1 MSSTVEETPSFG
13 VKSSGDEDDG
23 GQKQHPIDVAQLSG
37 RWEGKSLSKRNDPTY
52 WKESVLK
59 FKVVSEEE
67 AEVVGGGISCWRYK
81 RIPFTV
87 VGRLNLFTR
96 ELVIKKKHTGEYTN
110 TVEYKTVVLPEK
122 GIISGEYASGVIV
135 LQHVRGVALTH
146 PEHLLNGLWAG
157 ESNSHRNEPTT
168 WSDTLLVFEHGKD
181 GKNAGKVSGEGTSLW
196 KNLQIDFKIEGTYD
210 WDTKEISLRKQHLGR
225 YTNTVEY
232 KCVILPDSGVIQG
245 NYENGTI
252 YIERLQPLD
261 LPTIEEIRV
270 MSMTDAQIREIKKRE
285 EEGRRRAGQARKIEE
300 LLSGIWEG
308 ESVDSDDNVTLWTE
322 TGLRFKLNPV
332 TLEGSIEG
340 DGVSE
345 WRAMSIDFSVK
356 GEFNWNTREIKLH
369 KQHKGRYTNR
379 IQYSGWLRE
388 RKGAGGEGEGG
399 GSKCTTSAL
408 ISSLV
413 NNNID
418 DVISAQ
424 KKWKI
429 EGKYAKGIISLTKRR
444 DFSHK
449 GGFSLE
455 NVNRHSYG
463 NKTNAE
469 DEVEQSRP
477 GSKNSEAGQA
487 GPDTTR
493 GGSDVE
499 GAATK
504 QAEPGDIRLA
514 KYEMFLAGMLSSG
527 RKLNAKDQYN
537 LSTFRKKNSIS
548 DEEHWDVVSNIG
560 YSRGDFNALL
570 GDDNGNNPGDGDDT
584 CKICFTEPI
593 NAVILP
599 CGHFAICIDCGKNL
613 LRRNPTG
620 AKCPICRNSLTSITQ
635 VYKA

>member
-1 MSSTVEETPSFG
+1 M
-13 VKSSGDEDDG
+13 
-23 GQKQHPIDVAQLSG
+23 
-37 RWEGKSLSKRNDPTY
+37 GK
-52 WKESVLK
+52 
-59 FKVVSEEE
+59 
-67 AEVVGGGISCWRYK
+67 
-81 RIPFTV
+81 
-87 VGRLNLFTR
+87 LNLFTR
-96 ELVIKKKHTGEYTN
+96 EMVIKKKHTGEYTN

-122 GIISGEYASGVIV
+122 GVISGEYAGGVIV
-135 LQHVRGVALTH
+135 LKHVRGRALDH
-146 PEHLLNGLWAG
+146 PELLLSGLWAG
-157 ESNSHRNEPTT
+157 ESNNHRNEPTT
-168 WSDTLLVFEHGKD
+168 WSDTILHFEHGKD
-181 GKNAGKVSGEGTSLW
+181 GKNAGTVSGEGTSLW
-196 KNLQIDFKIEGTYD
+196 KNLQIEFKIEGTYD

-232 KCVILPDSGVIQG
+232 KCIILPDSGIIEG

-252 YIERLQPLD
+252 YIERLQALD
-261 LPTIEEIRV
+261 LPSIEEIRV
-270 MSMTDAQIREIKKRE
+270 MSMTDAQLQEIKKRE
-285 EEGRRRAGQARKIEE
+285 EEGRRRAGEARKIEE

-308 ESVDSDDNVTLWTE
+308 ESIDSDDNVTLWTE
-322 TGLRFKLNPV
+322 TGLRFRLNPV
-332 TLEGSIEG
+332 TMEGSIEG

-379 IQYSGWLRE
+379 IQYNGWLRE
-388 RKGAGGEGEGG
+388 RKGTAGEGDG
-399 GSKCTTSAL
+399 GSSKSMSPTSAL

-418 DVISAQ
+418 DVMSSQ

-429 EGKYAKGIISLTKRR
+429 EGKYAKGVISLTKRR

-455 NVNRHSYG
+455 NINRNSYSSKKDADEQVDQTRPG
-463 NKTNAE
+463 NKQ
-469 DEVEQSRP
+469 D
-477 GSKNSEAGQA
+477 EAG
-487 GPDTTR
+487 
-493 GGSDVE
+493 SDLTQGNGDVN
-499 GAATK
+499 GVATK
-504 QAEPGDIRLA
+504 QTDLSDIRLA

-537 LSTFRKKNSIS
+537 LSTFRKQNGIN
-548 DEEHWDVVSNIG
+548 DDEHWDVVASIG

-570 GDDNGNNPGDGDDT
+570 GDDKGNNAGDGDDT

-599 CGHFAICIDCGKNL
+599 CGHFAICIDCGRNL

-620 AKCPICRNSLTSITQ
+620 AKCPICRNSLTNITQ

>member
-1 MSSTVEETPSFG
+1 MSSTVEETSSYG
-13 VKSSGDEDDG
+13 MKSSGGEDDS
-23 GQKQHPIDVAQLSG
+23 GQKQLPIDVSQLSG
-37 RWEGKSLSKRNDPTY
+37 KWEGKSLSKRNDPTY

-59 FKVVSEEE
+59 FNVISEEE
-67 AEVVGGGISCWRYK
+67 AEVVGGGISYWRFK

-87 VGRLNLFTR
+87 VGKLNLFTR
-96 ELVIKKKHTGEYTN
+96 EMVIKKKHTGEYTN

-122 GIISGEYASGVIV
+122 GVISGEYAGGVIV
-135 LQHVRGVALTH
+135 LKHVRGRALDH
-146 PEHLLNGLWAG
+146 PELLLSGLWAG

-168 WSDTLLVFEHGKD
+168 WSDTILHFEHGKD
-181 GKNAGKVSGEGTSLW
+181 GKNAGTVSGEGTSLW
-196 KNLQIDFKIEGTYD
+196 KNLQIEFKIEGTYD

-232 KCVILPDSGVIQG
+232 KCIILPDSGIIEG

-252 YIERLQPLD
+252 YIERLQALD
-261 LPTIEEIRV
+261 LPSIEEIRV
-270 MSMTDAQIREIKKRE
+270 MSMTDAQLQEIKKRE
-285 EEGRRRAGQARKIEE
+285 EEGRRRAGEARKIEE

-308 ESVDSDDNVTLWTE
+308 ESIDSDDNVTLWTE
-322 TGLRFKLNPV
+322 TGLQFKLNPV
-332 TLEGSIEG
+332 TMEGSIEG

-379 IQYSGWLRE
+379 IQYNGWLRE
-388 RKGAGGEGEGG
+388 RKGTAGEGDG
-399 GSKCTTSAL
+399 GSSKSMSPTSAL

-418 DVISAQ
+418 DVMSSQ

-429 EGKYAKGIISLTKRR
+429 EGKYAKGVISLTKRR

-455 NVNRHSYG
+455 NINRNSYSS
-463 NKTNAE
+463 KKDA
-469 DEVEQSRP
+469 DEQVDQTRP
-477 GSKNSEAGQA
+477 GSKQDEAG
-487 GPDTTR
+487 
-493 GGSDVE
+493 SDLTQGNGDVN
-499 GAATK
+499 GVATK
-504 QAEPGDIRLA
+504 QTDLSDIRLA

-537 LSTFRKKNSIS
+537 LSTFRKQNGIN
-548 DEEHWDVVSNIG
+548 DDEHWDVVASIG

-570 GDDNGNNPGDGDDT
+570 GDDKGNNAGDGDDT

-599 CGHFAICIDCGKNL
+599 CGHFAICIDCGRNL

-620 AKCPICRNSLTSITQ
+620 AKCPICRNSLTNITQ

>member
-1 MSSTVEETPSFG
+1 MSSTVEETSSYG
-13 VKSSGDEDDG
+13 MKSSGGEDDS
-23 GQKQHPIDVAQLSG
+23 GQKQLPIDVSQLSG
-37 RWEGKSLSKRNDPTY
+37 KWEGKSLSKRNDPTY

-59 FKVVSEEE
+59 FNVISEEE
-67 AEVVGGGISCWRYK
+67 AEVVGGGISYWRFK

-87 VGRLNLFTR
+87 VGKLNLFTR
-96 ELVIKKKHTGEYTN
+96 EMVIKKKHTGEYTN

-122 GIISGEYASGVIV
+122 GVISGEYAGGVIV
-135 LQHVRGVALTH
+135 LKHVRGRALDH
-146 PEHLLNGLWAG
+146 PELLLSGLWAG

-168 WSDTLLVFEHGKD
+168 WSDTILHFEHGKD
-181 GKNAGKVSGEGTSLW
+181 GKNAGTVSGEGTSLW
-196 KNLQIDFKIEGTYD
+196 KNLQIEFKIEGTYD

-232 KCVILPDSGVIQG
+232 KCIILPDSGIIEG

-252 YIERLQPLD
+252 YIERLQALD
-261 LPTIEEIRV
+261 LPSIEEIRV
-270 MSMTDAQIREIKKRE
+270 MSMTDAQLQEIKKRE
-285 EEGRRRAGQARKIEE
+285 EEGRRRAGEARKIEE

-308 ESVDSDDNVTLWTE
+308 ESIDSDDNVTLWTE
-322 TGLRFKLNPV
+322 TGLRFRLNPV
-332 TLEGSIEG
+332 TMEGSIEG

-379 IQYSGWLRE
+379 IQYNGWLRE
-388 RKGAGGEGEGG
+388 RKGTAGEGDG
-399 GSKCTTSAL
+399 GSSKSMSPTSAL

-418 DVISAQ
+418 DVMSSQ

-429 EGKYAKGIISLTKRR
+429 EGKYAKGVISLTKRR

-455 NVNRHSYG
+455 NINRNSYSS
-463 NKTNAE
+463 KKDA
-469 DEVEQSRP
+469 DEQVDQTRP
-477 GSKNSEAGQA
+477 GSKQDEAG
-487 GPDTTR
+487 
-493 GGSDVE
+493 SDLTQGNGDVN
-499 GAATK
+499 GVATK
-504 QAEPGDIRLA
+504 QTDLSDIRLA

-537 LSTFRKKNSIS
+537 LSTFRKQSGIT
-548 DEEHWDVVSNIG
+548 DDEHWDVVASIG

-570 GDDNGNNPGDGDDT
+570 GDDNGNNAGDGDDT

-620 AKCPICRNSLTSITQ
+620 AKCPICRNSLTNITQ

>member
-1 MSSTVEETPSFG
+1 MSSTVEETSSYG
-13 VKSSGDEDDG
+13 MKSSGGEDDS
-23 GQKQHPIDVAQLSG
+23 GQKQIPLDVSQLSG

-59 FKVVSEEE
+59 FNVISEEE
-67 AEVVGGGISCWRYK
+67 AEVVGGGISYWRFK

-87 VGRLNLFTR
+87 VGKLNLFTR
-96 ELVIKKKHTGEYTN
+96 EMVIKKKHTGEYTN

-122 GIISGEYASGVIV
+122 GVISGEYAGGVIV
-135 LQHVRGVALTH
+135 LKHVRGRALDH
-146 PEHLLNGLWAG
+146 PELLLSGLWAG

-168 WSDTLLVFEHGKD
+168 WSDTILHFEHGKD
-181 GKNAGKVSGEGTSLW
+181 GKNAGTVSGEGTSLW
-196 KNLQIDFKIEGTYD
+196 KNLQIEFKIEGTYD

-232 KCVILPDSGVIQG
+232 KCIILPDSGIIEG

-252 YIERLQPLD
+252 YIERLQALD
-261 LPTIEEIRV
+261 LPSIEEIRV
-270 MSMTDAQIREIKKRE
+270 MSMTDAQLQEIKKRE
-285 EEGRRRAGQARKIEE
+285 EEGRRRAGEARKIEE

-308 ESVDSDDNVTLWTE
+308 ESIDSDDNVTLWTE
-322 TGLRFKLNPV
+322 TGLQFKLNPV
-332 TLEGSIEG
+332 TMEGSIEG

-379 IQYSGWLRE
+379 IQYNGWLRE
-388 RKGAGGEGEGG
+388 RKGTAGEGDG
-399 GSKCTTSAL
+399 GSSKSMSPTSAL

-418 DVISAQ
+418 DVISSQ

-429 EGKYAKGIISLTKRR
+429 EGKYAKGVISLTKRR

-455 NVNRHSYG
+455 NINRNSYSS
-463 NKTNAE
+463 KKDA
-469 DEVEQSRP
+469 DEQVDQTRP
-477 GSKNSEAGQA
+477 GSKQDEAG
-487 GPDTTR
+487 
-493 GGSDVE
+493 SDLTQGNGDVN
-499 GAATK
+499 GVATK
-504 QAEPGDIRLA
+504 QTDLSDIRLA

-537 LSTFRKKNSIS
+537 LSTFRKQNGIN
-548 DEEHWDVVSNIG
+548 DDEHWDVVASIG

-570 GDDNGNNPGDGDDT
+570 GDDKGNNAGDGDDT

-599 CGHFAICIDCGKNL
+599 CGHFAICIDCGRNL

-620 AKCPICRNSLTSITQ
+620 AKCPICRNSLTNITQ